1 MSCPPDHPATP
12 TLEDVPGLR
21 TFSASG
27 AVKRPSDTR
36 PDVSVLATARPAAFA
51 SLTTTNT
58 AAAASCLWTR
68 ARTPGLRRA
77 VVVNS
82 GNANAATGPQ
92 GVIDNA
98 SMAEAVAEQLGCS
111 SDDVL
116 VCSTGVIGVP
126 LPMDRLLPA
135 VRIAAAGAAKGTPSA
150 HRAADAILTTDT
162 CAKEAGR
169 RAGGLTVAGIAKG
182 SGMIHPGMAT
192 MLAYV
197 ATDAT
202 VSPSDLHALLVEAAD
217 QSFHQ
222 ISVDGDMSTND
233 TMVLIATGEGRA
245 LAPGGEGWVEL
256 RQAVLEVSCS
266 LARQIA
272 ADGEG
277 ARTLLTV
284 TLRGSEDDR
293 TARALARAV
302 VSSSLVKTAV
312 HGCDPNWGRIV
323 SALGQAGATHLDQ
336 VSVSIGS
343 VAVMVNGVP
352 QVFDEAT
359 ASAALA
365 QPEVLLSLTLPGPG
379 HGVAW
384 GCDLSAQYVSINA
397 DYRT

>member
-1 MSCPPDHPATP
+1 MSCPPDYPAVP

-21 TFSASG
+21 TFSVCG

-36 PDVSVLATARPAAFA
+36 PDVSVLATAKPAAFA

-68 ARTPGLRRA
+68 ARTPGMRRA

-92 GVIDNA
+92 GVVDNA
-98 SMAEAVAEQLGCS
+98 SMAGAVAERLGCGP
-111 SDDVL
+111 DDVL

-126 LPMDRLLPA
+126 LPMHRLLPA
-135 VRIAAAGAAKGTPSA
+135 VRDAAIGVAKNALSA
-150 HRAADAILTTDT
+150 HRSADAILTTDT
-162 CAKEAGR
+162 CAKEAGA

-197 ATDAT
+197 ATDAA
-202 VSPSDLHALLVEAAD
+202 VAPDSLQALLVEVAD

-233 TMVLIATGEGRA
+233 TVVLIATGEGPVVC
-245 LAPGGEGWVEL
+245 PGSVAWTEL
-256 RQAVLEVSCS
+256 KRTVLGVCRS

-284 TLRGSEDDR
+284 ALRGSDDDR
-293 TARALARAV
+293 TARALVRAV
-302 VSSSLVKTAV
+302 VSSSLVKAAV

-323 SALGQAGATHLDQ
+323 SALGQAGARHLDQ
-336 VSVSIGS
+336 VSVSIGP
-343 VAVMVNGVP
+343 VAVMIDGVP
-352 QVFDEAT
+352 QDFDEAA

-365 QPEVLLSLTLPGPG
+365 QPEVRLSLTLPGSG
-379 HGVAW
+379 RGVAW
-384 GCDLSAQYVSINA
+384 GCDLSARYVSINA